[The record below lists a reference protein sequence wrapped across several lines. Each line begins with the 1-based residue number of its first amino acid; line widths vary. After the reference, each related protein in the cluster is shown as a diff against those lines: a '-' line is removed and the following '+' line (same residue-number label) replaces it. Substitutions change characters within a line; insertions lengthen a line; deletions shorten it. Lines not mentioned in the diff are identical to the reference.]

1 MISKDKLKFVFFILA
16 IIAIIVV
23 SHIFDFTGRFSVEGI
38 RDYLLGK
45 GIWAPVIY
53 YLIYFVTSLIVFPS
67 VLLSTASGVVW
78 GPWLGTF
85 YTVTAATLASMLPFF
100 LAKFFGRK
108 LMNKVFKGTKL
119 VVCDQVRNR
128 NGFVALMLMRLIP
141 IFPWEAVSY
150 GAGLCGFHFRHY
162 LPATILGM
170 IPASF
175 TYNLIGDSLGKP
187 LDPGRILLIAAAAVF
202 SLTVMFIYQRTKASE
217 KKGK

>member
-38 RDYLLGK
+38 QDYLLGK

-100 LAKFFGRK
+100 LAKFFGRE

-119 VVCDQVRNR
+119 VACDHVQNR

-202 SLTVMFIYQRTKASE
+202 FINRHVYLSKNESLR
-217 KKGK
+217 KKG